1 MNALRALVLTSFALL
16 AIAGEPQTVEAAS
29 ATQINA
35 DANATLQSF
44 VAQNP
49 SARELGRK
57 AAGVLVFPSV
67 IKAGLGLCGEYGEGV
82 LIVRAEPAGYY
93 NIISASFGFQL
104 GVQSRSVII
113 MFMTQEAL
121 AGFQN
126 AYGWKVGVD
135 GSVVVVTVV
144 QALLLG
150 AVQAAWGRWDPILA
164 SCLVFAPPVNLLV
177 FGLDNLLFLWFPSK
191 VVAANPGD
199 FQALGRNVLVL
210 LTKVGVLLVAG
221 GVAAGLGGL
230 IWLLTRS
237 LPGTLATAWFTL
249 SLFAMALVPV
259 IALAFRGFDV
269 SRDMPA

>member
-1 MNALRALVLTSFALL
+1 MNALRALIPVSFALL
-16 AIAGEPQTVEAAS
+16 AILAGPQAAEAAS
-29 ATQINA
+29 AAQINA

-67 IKAGLGLCGEYGEGV
+67 IKAGLGIGGEYGEGV
-82 LIVRAEPAGYY
+82 LIIRQEPAGYY

-135 GSVVVVTVV
+135 GSVVVVTV
-144 QALLLG
+144 G
-150 AVQAAWGRWDPILA
+150 
-164 SCLVFAPPVNLLV
+164 
-177 FGLDNLLFLWFPSK
+177 
-191 VVAANPGD
+191 
-199 FQALGRNVLVL
+199 
-210 LTKVGVLLVAG
+210 AG
-221 GVAAGLGGL
+221 GA
-230 IWLLTRS
+230 IDTLTS
-237 LPGTLATAWFTL
+237 
-249 SLFAMALVPV
+249 PV
-259 IALAFRGFDV
+259 IAFIFDARGLMYNLSLEGSKI
-269 SRDMPA
+269 SRIDR